1 MQEVVALTKKKKQ
14 EFARLPLFE
23 FLANKKIHPRQRLI
37 FSPILAPLALGLSD
51 LNKYVLR
58 ESSSNNKVQE
68 FVNRHTYKEGYY
80 WHWCLENLEKLGFN
94 QSMSYGDLRLLWGEE
109 TKKTRSLCSE
119 LERLAFQASPIQK
132 LVLAEVL
139 QGTAT
144 VFFDSVLRVATEI
157 QEISRKEYV
166 CFDGGCVLLDNHRL
180 LNTPEM
186 QQVLSEIEVDDR
198 EWQQALELAEK
209 VFDLFTEAMN
219 ELQGLARTNSC
230 NTVLQLELL
239 VC

>member
-1 MQEVVALTKKKKQ
+1 MKEVIALIKKKNQ
-14 EFARLPLFE
+14 EFARMPLFD
-23 FLANKKIHPRQRLI
+23 FLAKKNIHPRQRLI
-37 FSPILAPLALGLSD
+37 FSPVLAPLALGLSE

-58 ESSSNNKVQE
+58 ESGSDNPVQE
-68 FVNRHTYKEGYY
+68 LIDKHTYKESYY
-80 WHWCLENLEKLGFN
+80 WHWCLANLEKLGFN

-139 QGTAT
+139 EGTAT

-157 QEISRKEYV
+157 QEITQKEYV
-166 CFDGGCVLLDNHRL
+166 CLGGGRVHLENHRL

-186 QQVLSEIEVDDR
+186 QQVLSEIKVDDR

-209 VFDLFTEAMN
+209 VFELFTEAMN
-219 ELQGLARTNSC
+219 ELLGHAQTNSC
-230 NTVLQLELL
+230 NTVLQLEML
-239 VC
+239 VG